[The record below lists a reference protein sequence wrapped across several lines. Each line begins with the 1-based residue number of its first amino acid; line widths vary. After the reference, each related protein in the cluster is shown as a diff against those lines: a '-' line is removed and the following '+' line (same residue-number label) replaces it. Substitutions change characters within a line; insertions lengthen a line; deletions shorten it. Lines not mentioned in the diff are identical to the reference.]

1 MSNNNNTVSNRLTR
15 WSHMTRYRRC
25 IETQCRPPQADEDCC
40 KGGGGG
46 ETRVG
51 SDLTTPLSPVK
62 LTWRQLWSWIT
73 ARDSEEEPV
82 MSLPLSTMKVHSGT
96 HLPEQRQ
103 LPSAAHANFKTQSY
117 AEGGKGES
125 QVQLNMWLSA
135 VLLGSSQR
143 QEGLPSFHC
152 MHRINRPLP
161 EPAAPPP
168 QEHHHHLYT
177 GPAAPCRVR
186 VRFCYACQWPRGA
199 AHVCFAISRCCS
211 LKQCVNPPSRIATG

>member
-62 LTWRQLWSWIT
+62 LTWRQLWSRIT

-96 HLPEQRQ
+96 HLPEHRGNCLQLHMQTSKRNLMREEEKADHKSSSTCGFLLCSWAPPKGRKGSHPSIVCTGSTDPSQSPQLRPLRNTTTTSTLVQ
-103 LPSAAHANFKTQSY
+103 LP
-117 AEGGKGES
+117 
-125 QVQLNMWLSA
+125 L
-135 VLLGSSQR
+135 
-143 QEGLPSFHC
+143 
-152 MHRINRPLP
+152 
-161 EPAAPPP
+161 
-168 QEHHHHLYT
+168 
-177 GPAAPCRVR
+177 
-186 VRFCYACQWPRGA
+186 
-199 AHVCFAISRCCS
+199 
-211 LKQCVNPPSRIATG
+211 ATYG